1 MRTVSLSSETDFA
14 AWREA
19 ARGLLLAGVDPAA
32 ARFAVGAGQ
41 GSLFD
46 AVQPPEATAPTPLIS
61 VPRAFLDLGTEV
73 ALHRTQDRFDLLYRL
88 LWRLQSERDLMKVAS
103 DRDVADALE
112 RAKNVS
118 RASHKMKAFVRFR
131 QVEDD
136 FGERWV
142 AWFEPAHRVLQ
153 KTAPFFQRR
162 FTTMR
167 WTILTP
173 DGTADWVPASAGRT
187 SGELSFG
194 PPATR
199 DMGPQEDEVEAFWQT
214 YYASTF
220 NPARLKTKTMQ
231 GEMPKRY
238 WANLPEAA
246 LIPGLIARAEARE
259 RDMVAAPATAANPKL
274 MQAVAPVVQR
284 ASQTAPPPETL
295 GDLAR
300 AVQGCRRCP
309 LWRDSTQGVC
319 GRGPARADL
328 MIVGE
333 QPGDEEDLSGAPFV
347 GPAGEVFDQAMAEAG
362 LNRAD
367 AWVTNAVKHFK
378 HEPRGKRRLHKTPNA
393 GEVQACR
400 WWLDAERAI
409 VRPKLIVTLGA
420 TAAFAVLGRKVTVT
434 RERGRPI
441 PLEDGSSA
449 LVTVHP
455 SYLLRIPDKAAAAA
469 ERMRFVDELARARAV
484 LQRRH
489 PPASFAHRH
498 AAR

>member
-32 ARFAVGAGQ
+32 ARFAVGVGQ

-46 AVQPPEATAPTPLIS
+46 EVPSPPGTAPTPLIS
-61 VPRAFLDLGTEV
+61 VPRAFLDLGAEV
-73 ALHRTQDRFDLLYRL
+73 ALHRSEDRFDLLYRL
-88 LWRLQSERDLMKVAS
+88 LWRLQSERDLMKVSS

-131 QVEDD
+131 QVEDPGLKERA
-136 FGERWV
+136 GERWI
-142 AWFEPAHRVLQ
+142 AWFEPAHRVLE

-173 DGTADWVPASAGRT
+173 DGTADWVPASAGMT
-187 SGELSFG
+187 KGELAFG

-246 LIPGLIARAEARE
+246 LIPAMIARAEARE
-259 RDMVAAPATAANPKL
+259 RDMVAAPATTANPKL
-274 MQAVAPVVQR
+274 MQAVAPVVER
-284 ASQTAPPPETL
+284 PSQHAPPPETL
-295 GDLAR
+295 GDLAE

-309 LWRDSTQGVC
+309 LWCDATQGVC
-319 GRGPARADL
+319 GRGPHRAEL

-333 QPGDEEDLSGAPFV
+333 QPGDQEDLSGAPFV
-347 GPAGEVFDQAMAEAG
+347 GPAGQVLDQAMAEAG

-367 AWVTNAVKHFK
+367 A
-378 HEPRGKRRLHKTPNA
+378 
-393 GEVQACR
+393 
-400 WWLDAERAI
+400 
-409 VRPKLIVTLGA
+409 
-420 TAAFAVLGRKVTVT
+420 
-434 RERGRPI
+434 
-441 PLEDGSSA
+441 
-449 LVTVHP
+449 
-455 SYLLRIPDKAAAAA
+455 
-469 ERMRFVDELARARAV
+469 
-484 LQRRH
+484 
-489 PPASFAHRH
+489 
-498 AAR
+498 

>member
-1 MRTVSLSSETDFA
+1 MRTVRLTSETDFA
-14 AWREA
+14 AWREV
-19 ARGLLLAGVDPAA
+19 ARGLVLAGEGPAA
-32 ARFAVGAGQ
+32 VRFRVGADQ

-46 AVQPPEATAPTPLIS
+46 AVPRAQPAPPTALLS
-61 VPRAFLDLGTEV
+61 VPRAFLDLGAEV
-73 ALHRTQDRFDLLYRL
+73 VLHRSEDRFDLLYRL
-88 LWRLQSERDLMKVAS
+88 LWRLQSERDLIKVTS

-131 QVEDD
+131 QAEDD
-136 FGERWV
+136 AGERWIS
-142 AWFEPAHRVLQ
+142 WFEPAHRVLE

-173 DGTADWVPASAGRT
+173 DGTADWD
-187 SGELSFG
+187 GEALSFG

-199 DMGPQEDEVEAFWQT
+199 DMAPQEDEIEEFWKT

-246 LIPGLIARAEARE
+246 LIPELVARAEVRE
-259 RDMVAAPATAANPKL
+259 REMVAAPATPANPKL
-274 MQAVAPVVQR
+274 VRAVAPVVER
-284 ASQTAPPPETL
+284 AAQDAPPPDTL
-295 GDLAR
+295 EALER

-309 LWRDSTQGVC
+309 LWRDATQGVC

-333 QPGDEEDLSGAPFV
+333 QPGDQEDLSGEPFV
-347 GPAGEVFDQAMAEAG
+347 GPAGQVLNAAMAEAG
-362 LNRAD
+362 VDRSD
-367 AWVTNAVKHFK
+367 AFVTNAVKHFK
-378 HEPRGKRRLHKTPNA
+378 HEPRGKRRLHKTPDA
-393 GEVQACR
+393 GEISACR

-409 VRPKLIVTLGA
+409 VKPKLIVTLGA
-420 TAAFAVLGRKVTVT
+420 TAAYAVLGRKAAVTQ
-434 RERGRPI
+434 ERGRPI
-441 PLEDGSSA
+441 ALEDGSSV
-449 LVTVHP
+449 LLTVHP

-469 ERMRFVDELARARAV
+469 ESARFVADLRTARA
-484 LQRRH
+484 LL
-489 PPASFAHRH
+489 
-498 AAR
+498 